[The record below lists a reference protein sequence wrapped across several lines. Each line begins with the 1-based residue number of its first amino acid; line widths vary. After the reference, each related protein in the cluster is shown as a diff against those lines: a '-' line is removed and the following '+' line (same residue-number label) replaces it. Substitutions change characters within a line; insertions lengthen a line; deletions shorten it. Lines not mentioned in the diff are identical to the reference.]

1 MIFKKIKIFKKFKP
15 KIANNPFYKRNC
27 INLINK
33 ILNKKLNQKQLNIKN
48 FMIYKKII
56 TVSKDLNKFL
66 IKDQKR
72 IKDAI
77 IQLNKYGKRILFVV
91 DKDNSAMGSLSD
103 GDIRKGL
110 LKGLQLGDKLN
121 LVVNKK
127 FIFIKIKIL

>member
-1 MIFKKIKIFKKFKP
+1 M
-15 KIANNPFYKRNC
+15 
-27 INLINK
+27 
-33 ILNKKLNQKQLNIKN
+33 
-48 FMIYKKII
+48 
-56 TVSKDLNKFL
+56 

-110 LKGLQLGDKLN
+110 LKGLQL
-121 LVVNKK
+121 V
-127 FIFIKIKIL
+127 IS